1 MRALEERVVDTLK
14 VVTDRRW
21 AAAYATDKVLVIE
34 TCSGLAR
41 VASDPAGKLYVLAAN
56 ASDEE
61 AGAALRGTLAAS
73 RVLAAEEVA
82 DFFDPSQIERRHE
95 EWVKIILAG
104 GWHATRR
111 DLFSQMKHCPA
122 IQAGEEIILRP
133 TEHDKREGWCG
144 LGAATHVH
152 VQSKATDGELGAAL
166 RTALERST

>member
-1 MRALEERVVDTLK
+1 VA
-14 VVTDRRW
+14 TDRRW
-21 AAAYATDKVLVIE
+21 AAVYATDKVLVVE

-41 VASDPAGKLYVLAAN
+41 VASDPAGKLHILAAS
-56 ASDEE
+56 ASDEV
-61 AGAALRGTLAAS
+61 AGAALRDALTAS

-82 DFFDPSQIERRHE
+82 DFFDPTQVERRYE
-95 EWVKIILAG
+95 EWVRIILAG

-122 IQAGEEIILRP
+122 IQVGEEIVLRP
-133 TEHDKREGWCG
+133 TDHDRREGWSG

-152 VQSKATDGELGAAL
+152 VPSKANDAELGAAL